1 MKTMS
6 SILPVLAISFLAM
19 SIQAMPLG
27 LRTAMWHVS
36 SANNRSAV
44 AKLLPEDCLESEIPA
59 VLEPFADW
67 ALGGYITNKTEYADF
82 REWAINSG
90 ANVEDLTS
98 SQTAWMSFALNATG
112 LMAAVKNG
120 DLKIDSIE
128 PSDVA
133 GGFDIV
139 FSLAHADVG
148 RSAIEARLKALFE
161 VEGATALSPDDGKT
175 VDDLFSSDNIG
186 LSLVPTGDGRVKAT
200 VSPPAGADNLF
211 FMRVKLK

>member
-67 ALGGYITNKTEYADF
+67 ALGGYITNKTEYANF

-112 LMAAVKNG
+112 LMAAVRNG
-120 DLKIDSIE
+120 DLKIDSIA
-128 PSDVA
+128 PSGKA
-133 GGFDIV
+133 GNIDIV
-139 FSLAHADVG
+139 FSLANANVG
-148 RSAIEARLKALFE
+148 PTAIEARLKTLFE
-161 VEGATALSPDDGKT
+161 LEGATSLGKNSFTSASLIFSLSPT
-175 VDDLFSSDNIG
+175 A
-186 LSLVPTGDGRVKAT
+186 DGRVKAT
-200 VSPPAGADNLF
+200 VAPEGAPASF
-211 FMRVKLK
+211 FLRVKVR